1 MFIKKCTIAGIV
13 FAWGSDNTLIVDYPD
28 ELEGSELLDE
38 IRFYKQEII
47 GLMQYMN
54 RGKICKCGSTETI
67 AVPIH
72 GGQSTRLDCAKCGR
86 FMRWGIWNP
95 NGNENENLRAY

>member
-1 MFIKKCTIAGIV
+1 MFIKKCIIAGTV
-13 FAWGSDNTLIVDYPD
+13 FAWGPDNTLIVDYPD

-54 RGKICKCGSTETI
+54 RATNCKCGSTETQ
-67 AVPIH
+67 AVSIH
-72 GGQSTRLDCAKCGR
+72 EGRSTRLDCAKCGR
-86 FMRWGIWNP
+86 FLRWGEWKP
-95 NGNENENLRAY
+95 NGEGNENSRAY